1 MAIPLKQQARKTRSK
16 YANRAKAK
24 LKRLEKQGFDVR
36 DMIAFDPNQKEFT
49 TRKEYNDW
57 KKAIDNFTD
66 RNNYDFRK
74 KKTSRG
80 VEYLPIEAKTLQQ
93 RQQQAIQNAIEKRER
108 LDSRPVYNQK
118 GELIGTSREVKA
130 VVNEEKQKN
139 FYSVPTQLDI
149 ESLPNR
155 RVLKERLQ
163 IMKERSDDT
172 WYDKKDEQMKQN
184 WIDVVGRAHG
194 HDAIDI
200 IERFRNMNSTDFVE
214 MFEMFTAYDFELY
227 ASKTG
232 EFLGHDPESQLESMR
247 KSLDMYDRGGLDL
260 SLSVFK

>member
-1 MAIPLKQQARKTRSK
+1 MSYILKQQARKTRSK
-16 YANRAKAK
+16 YAARARAK
-24 LKRLEKQGFDVR
+24 LKRLASQGFDVT
-36 DMIAFDPNQKEFT
+36 DMIGFDVNKKEFT
-49 TRKEYNDW
+49 TRKDYNEW
-57 KKAIDNFTD
+57 KKAVDNFTD

-80 VEYLPIEAKTLQQ
+80 LEYLPIEAKALQQ
-93 RQQQAIQNAIEKRER
+93 RQQQAIQNAVEKREK

-118 GELIGTSREVKA
+118 GELIGTSKEVKS

-139 FYSVPTQLDI
+139 FYSIPSELDI

-163 IMKERSDDT
+163 IMKERSNDS
-172 WYDKKDEQMKQN
+172 WYAKKDEQMKDN

-200 IERFRNMNSTDFVE
+200 IERFKNMNSTDFVE
-214 MFEMFTAYDFELY
+214 MFEMFTSYDFELY
-227 ASKTG
+227 ASKSG
-232 EFLGHDPESQLESMR
+232 EFLGHNPESQLESMR
-247 KSLDMYDRGGLDL
+247 KSLDMYDRGELDL